1 MGEVE
6 RTAGG
11 ARRSPAGPSRQR
23 ALSAAS
29 AGLLLLLLPVAVLS
43 VAGAAASPG
52 TELDSARSQ
61 LAVLPAAALLVA
73 AAGAGWVV
81 QLRRAAGH
89 PGAAHPALGRLAVLL
104 GGCAAAVP
112 LVQAASGREPGWP
125 LTATGAVG
133 VLLALLAVAAHRPR
147 AAVHVAVVVAVTL
160 FGTAAYRDRPQ
171 DVPHGPPPVPSP
183 GRVPVAPGDLPPPP
197 R

>member
-1 MGEVE
+1 MGEVD
-6 RTAGG
+6 RTQGG

-23 ALSAAS
+23 PLSAAS

-43 VAGAAASPG
+43 VAGAAASLG

-61 LAVLPAAALLVA
+61 
-73 AAGAGWVV
+73 
-81 QLRRAAGH
+81 
-89 PGAAHPALGRLAVLL
+89 LAVLL

-112 LVQAASGREPGWP
+112 LVRAASGREPGWP

-160 FGTAAYRDRPQ
+160 VGTAANRDRPH